1 MLVEGMPSIA
11 IAGSMAQRAGYGGHA
26 WVFLQYLLGFRLLG
40 YEPVFIDRLTADM
53 ATDARGRPSSRA
65 RTANIR
71 WLTGI
76 MDRFDLAG
84 SYALLLD
91 DGSETVGLTREQ
103 ALERVRQSAML
114 VNVMGFLSDDE
125 FLAAAP
131 RRVFLDIDPGFPQM
145 WRELG
150 QADSLSG
157 HDDFVTIAENIGHER
172 CSIPTCGLS
181 WVTTPQPIAL
191 DWWPPAEGG
200 SGFTSIGAWRG
211 PYDPVEY
218 GGRRY
223 GLRAHEFRQFVE
235 LPSRTQASFEAALDI
250 DPADEDDLE
259 LLRRNSWTLVP
270 PGNVTADPYAYREYI
285 QGSTA
290 ELMIAKNMY
299 VQTWSGWF
307 SDRSICFLASGKPV
321 LAEDTG
327 FTHNHPSG
335 EGLLGFSE
343 LDEAVDGV
351 EEICGNLE
359 RHATAARVLAEDCFD
374 SRKVLGRLLDKL
386 GAR

>member
-1 MLVEGMPSIA
+1 
-11 IAGSMAQRAGYGGHA
+11 
-26 WVFLQYLLGFRLLG
+26 
-40 YEPVFIDRLTADM
+40 
-53 ATDARGRPSSRA
+53 
-65 RTANIR
+65 
-71 WLTGI
+71 
-76 MDRFDLAG
+76 
-84 SYALLLD
+84 
-91 DGSETVGLTREQ
+91 
-103 ALERVRQSAML
+103 
-114 VNVMGFLSDDE
+114 
-125 FLAAAP
+125 
-131 RRVFLDIDPGFPQM
+131 M

-157 HDDFVTIAENIGHER
+157 HDDFVTIAENIGDER

-223 GLRAHEFRQFVE
+223 GLRAHEFRRFVE

-270 PGNVTADPYAYREYI
+270 PGSVTADPYAYRGYI
-285 QGSTA
+285 QGSAA
-290 ELMIAKNMY
+290 ELMIAKGMY

-307 SDRSICFLASGKPV
+307 SDRSICYLASGKPV
-321 LAEDTG
+321 LAQDTG
-327 FTHNHPSG
+327 FAHTYASG

-343 LDEAVDGV
+343 LDEAIAGV
-351 EEICGNLE
+351 EEICGNHE
-359 RHATAARVLAEDCFD
+359 RHAAAARVLAEDCFD

>member
-40 YEPVFIDRLTADM
+40 YEPVFIDHLTADM
-53 ATDARGRPSSRA
+53 ATDARGRPSRSA
-65 RTANIR
+65 RTASIR
-71 WLTGI
+71 WLTGV
-76 MDRFDLAG
+76 MDRFDLAE

-91 DGSETVGLTREQ
+91 DGNETVGLTRRE

-114 VNVMGFLSDDE
+114 VNVMGFLADDE

-150 QADSLSG
+150 QADSLRG

-191 DWWPPAEGG
+191 DWWPPADGG
-200 SGFTSIGAWRG
+200 SRFTSIGAWRG
-211 PYDPVEY
+211 SYDPVEY
-218 GGRRY
+218 GGKRY
-223 GLRAHEFRQFVE
+223 GLRVHEFRRFVE

-250 DPADEDDLE
+250 DAADEGDAE

-270 PGNVTADPYAYREYI
+270 PRSVTADPYAYRAYI
-285 QGSTA
+285 QGSAA
-290 ELMIAKNMY
+290 ELMIAKSMY
-299 VQTWSGWF
+299 VHTWSGWF
-307 SDRSICFLASGKPV
+307 SDRSICYLASGKPV

-327 FTHNHPSG
+327 FTRNYASG
-335 EGLLGFSE
+335 EGLLGFSR

-351 EEICGNLE
+351 EEICGNRE
-359 RHATAARVLAEDCFD
+359 RHARGARTLAEDCFD
-374 SRKVLGRLLDKL
+374 SRKVLRHLLGRL
-386 GAR
+386 GVA